1 MSENNEI
8 LKQLTDKPIT
18 TDKKTSKTDTITI
31 INKIDRS
38 LNTKQKAYKGMD

>member
-8 LKQLTDKPIT
+8 LKQLTDKPITT

-38 LNTKQKAYKGMD
+38 